1 MSKKNVNKQVNP
13 KKQVMDNNSKATIGR
28 VLKLIRPYSFMVF
41 LSLLLAVVTVGLT
54 LYAPI
59 ITGKAIDMFGGQ
71 DQVAFSKLYKLLLT
85 FLIVVAVTGIS
96 QWLMAVV
103 NNHITYG
110 VVKKLRVNLF
120 NHLQNMP
127 LMYTDSNPVGAIVNR
142 CISDVDQL
150 SDGILM
156 GFTQLFTG
164 VVTIAAT
171 VVIMVILKWQ
181 IAIVVVLITPV
192 SLFVAKYI
200 AKKTYDMFIL
210 QSDTRGEMT
219 SLIDEMVSN
228 QKIVEA
234 FNHQDEVK
242 DQFSNIN
249 IRLKRCSQ
257 EAVFYSSLTNPCT
270 RFVNSLVYV
279 GVGLVGGL
287 FAMGGSL
294 SVGTLTVFLSYAN
307 QYTKPFNEISGV
319 ITELQNAIA
328 CAARVFELLDEKE
341 QEDDSRQMD
350 LTSAVKGDV
359 DFKHVYFSY
368 IPELP
373 LMEDVNLKVYPGQ
386 RVAIVG
392 PTGCGKTTLI
402 NLLMRFYDIN
412 RGSIS
417 LDGNNINVLKRDAV
431 RHNYGMVLQETWLKH
446 ASIRDNIAYGKPDA
460 SLEEIMEAAQAVHAD
475 NFIRRLPDGYETILG
490 EDGGTLSQGQKQLIC
505 IARVMLKLPPML
517 ILDEATSSIDTRT
530 EIHIQHAFARL
541 MKGRTSF
548 VVAHRLSTIKDSD
561 LILVMDDGMIVEQ
574 GTHEQLLAADGFY
587 AELYN
592 SQFAVS

>member
-1 MSKKNVNKQVNP
+1 
-13 KKQVMDNNSKATIGR
+13 MDNNSKATIGR